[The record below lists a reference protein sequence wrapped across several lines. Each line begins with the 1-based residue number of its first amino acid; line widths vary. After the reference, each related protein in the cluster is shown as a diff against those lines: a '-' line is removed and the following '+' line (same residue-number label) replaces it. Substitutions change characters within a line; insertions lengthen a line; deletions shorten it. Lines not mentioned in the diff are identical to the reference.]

1 MMRIRGDRMIIG
13 LTGGS
18 GTGKTEVAR
27 IFSQNSYEV
36 IDYDL
41 VTHEVYTPGSDC
53 LAKIRE
59 RFGGEVFLSDGSLDR
74 RALGAIVFADKGA
87 LCSLNSIVYK
97 YILAYTADIIENSK
111 GKKLLL
117 DAPTLFEAGLDK
129 KCDIIIGVIAPKGQ
143 RQKRIIERDGIDAQ
157 TAQNRINSQKTD
169 EFYKENCDYIIENSA
184 DLETLRTKVMT
195 VLRSIDNET
204 GVPQKE

>member
-1 MMRIRGDRMIIG
+1 MIIG

-41 VTHEVYTPGSDC
+41 ITHEVYTPGSDC
-53 LAKIRE
+53 LADIRE
-59 RFGGEVFLSDGSLDR
+59 RFGDEVFLSDGSLDR
-74 RALGAIVFADKGA
+74 RALGAIVFADKDA

-97 YILAYTADIIENSK
+97 YLLAYTADIIDNSK

-129 KCDIIIGVIAPKGQ
+129 KCDKIIGVIAPKEL
-143 RQKRIIERDGIDAQ
+143 RQNRIIERDGIDAK